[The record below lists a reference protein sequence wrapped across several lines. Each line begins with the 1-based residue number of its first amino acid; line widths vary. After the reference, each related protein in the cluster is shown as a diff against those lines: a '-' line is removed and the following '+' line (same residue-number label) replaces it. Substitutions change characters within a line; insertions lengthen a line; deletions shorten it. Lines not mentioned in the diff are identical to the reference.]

1 MINESTTLKLHEMNL
16 KSMVD
21 EFERQLLD
29 QDIME
34 LSFEERFGM
43 IVDCEYNRRKSN
55 RLNRIIKNASLPLNN
70 ACVEDIDYHVDRKLD
85 KGLLQRLSSCA
96 YINDKKNIIILG
108 ATGSGKTYLSNALA
122 ISACRQCYSV
132 KYVRLH
138 DMLSELLVAREDGS
152 YAKLVRQYRKVR
164 LLILDEWL
172 LFELTDS
179 EVKVLLD
186 VIEYRTLENSTVFCS
201 QYSLDG
207 WHERIGDAVLAD
219 SICDRIIHSSY
230 QIKISGKDSMR
241 KRRSIAID

>member
-1 MINESTTLKLHEMNL
+1 MINESTTLKLHEMKL

-29 QDIME
+29 QDAIE

-43 IVDCEYNRRKSN
+43 MVDCEYNRRKSN
-55 RLNRIIKNASLPLNN
+55 RLNRIIKNAKLPLNN
-70 ACVEDIDYHVDRKLD
+70 ACIEDIDYHADRKLD
-85 KGLLQRLSSCA
+85 KGLIQRLSSCA
-96 YINDKKNIIILG
+96 YINDKKNVIILG

-122 ISACRQCYSV
+122 ISACRHFYSV

-138 DMLSELLVAREDGS
+138 DMLSELLIAREDGN
-152 YAKLVRQYRKVR
+152 YAKVVRQYRNLS

-172 LFELTDS
+172 LFELANH

-186 VIEYRTLENSTVFCS
+186 VIEHRTLESSTIFCS
-201 QYSLDG
+201 QYNVDG
-207 WHERIGDAVLAD
+207 WHERIGDAILAD

-230 QIKISGKDSMR
+230 QIKIQGRDSMR
-241 KRRSIAID
+241 KRKSTTA